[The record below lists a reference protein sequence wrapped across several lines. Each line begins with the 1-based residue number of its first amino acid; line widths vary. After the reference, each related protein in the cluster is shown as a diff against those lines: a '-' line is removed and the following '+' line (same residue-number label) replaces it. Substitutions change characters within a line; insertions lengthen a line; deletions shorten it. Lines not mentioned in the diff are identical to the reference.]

1 MELDGVECNGLAS
14 RSFSEHKGPFE
25 SLLTKP
31 AGESKNALQF
41 GSSSGAVTF
50 GQGTSFF
57 AVPASEGTRA
67 ASQSQT
73 FASFGEQ
80 NETNSLHVFSSSSKA
95 ADKFPLL
102 PSDSIKR
109 AESQP
114 QISSRLDFLHVLLKN
129 ERFPDYLHLNV

>member
-1 MELDGVECNGLAS
+1 MELDGVGCNGLAS
-14 RSFSEHKGPFE
+14 RSPFE

-31 AGESKNALQF
+31 AGESKNALQS

-57 AVPASEGTRA
+57 AVPTSEGMKA

-80 NETNSLHVFSSSSKA
+80 NETNSLHVFSSSSKT
-95 ADKFPLL
+95 ADKFPLS
-102 PSDSIKR
+102 PSDSTKR
-109 AESQP
+109 AESPP
-114 QISSRLDFLHVLLKN
+114 QISSRLDFLLVLLKN
-129 ERFPDYLHLNV
+129 ASFPDYLHLNV